1 VGPARPTS
9 AGMIRIHLQRGRGPA
24 AVYVFETDSVVIG
37 RGGGEQAVALRLP
50 FADVSRAQCRVRVRG
65 EQVTVEE
72 LSSSGGT
79 FLRATGARIRGE
91 VRVGPED
98 ELRFGAC
105 SMRVSGASPAAQVQ
119 ARAPESAAG
128 RAPESAAG
136 RAPEVIAR
144 APEGVAGGGGGVAG
158 AVVAGARGVGW
169 RVIGAVVRVWP
180 LWIGLVGV
188 SAGLFAGGIASPWIA
203 ALEAVEGE
211 PASVLMMAPEVG
223 VGTGIE
229 EGQGRVIGVIPELR
243 GIDAIGGGGS
253 ALVSAAG
260 GRWILD
266 GERETLRKIMEIG
279 GARGPWAA
287 APGWLVEASGRAD
300 AMGLWRLGV
309 DGAARVSELRSDA
322 VIRAVGISP
331 GGQRIAALGAGWI
344 ELWEGCVGRERS
356 ERGCGGR
363 LARGRIEG
371 VGGAVAV
378 SVSDEGTAVALVGHE
393 AWVLRGDGGS
403 ARRLGEQVTAAVV
416 LKDGRVVI
424 GDRRGEMLLWARRG
438 RRWRSERVS
447 GLGGAIVGLL
457 EGPGGEQVV
466 ALDEGGG
473 IHRVD
478 LGARWRRDGE
488 ALRVRLGAIGGAARG
503 WALTRGGWLGVID
516 REEGLWV
523 VDAGRSA
530 SGEARRTDVGCV
542 VVGGAGE
549 ALWCGRP
556 DGGIVRVDLGR

>member
-1 VGPARPTS
+1 MGPARPTS

-37 RGGGEQAVALRLP
+37 RGGGEDAVALRLP

-105 SMRVSGASPAAQVQ
+105 SMRVSGASSAAQAQ
-119 ARAPESAAG
+119 AR
-128 RAPESAAG
+128 G
-136 RAPEVIAR
+136 RAPEVMAR
-144 APEGVAGGGGGVAG
+144 APEGVAGGCGGVAS
-158 AVVAGARGVGW
+158 AVVAGAKGVGG
-169 RVIGAVVRVWP
+169 RALGAVARVWP

-188 SAGLFAGGIASPWIA
+188 SAGLFAGGVASPWIA
-203 ALEAVEGE
+203 ALGAAEGE
-211 PASVLMMAPEVG
+211 PASALMMAPEMG
-223 VGTGIE
+223 AGSGSGKE
-229 EGQGRVIGVIPELR
+229 EGQGRVLGVIPALR

-266 GERETLRKIMEIG
+266 GERETLWKIVEIG

-287 APGWLVEASGRAD
+287 APGWLVAASGRAD
-300 AMGLWRLGV
+300 EMGLWRLGV
-309 DGAARVSELRSDA
+309 DGAARVGELRSDA

-331 GGQRIAALGAGWI
+331 GGQRIAALGEGWI

-371 VGGAVAV
+371 VGGEAAV
-378 SVSDEGTAVALVGHE
+378 SVSDEGTAVALVGLE
-393 AWVLRGDGGS
+393 AWVIRGDGGS
-403 ARRLGEQVTAAVV
+403 VRRLGEQVTAAVV

-424 GDRRGEMLLWARRG
+424 GDRRGEMLLWTRRG

-447 GLGGAIVGLL
+447 ELGAAIVGLL

-466 ALDEGGG
+466 ALEEGGG

-478 LGARWRRDGE
+478 LGARWRREGE
-488 ALRVRLGAIGGAARG
+488 ALRVRLGSIGGAARG